1 MHLSRFGKD
10 IRQGRYVKQGDVIGY
25 VGATGLATGP
35 HLDFRFYKN
44 GSPVNPL
51 KVKSPPVEPVKEAY
65 LPDYNVK
72 KSLVMSILKL
82 I

>member
-1 MHLSRFGKD
+1 
-10 IRQGRYVKQGDVIGY
+10 

-51 KVKSPPVEPVKEAY
+51 KVEAPPVDPVHEEN

-72 KSLVMSILKL
+72 KSLVMGILKL